1 MPRGAWLAH
10 ARFGVPLAVGWR
22 GACMAVVIA
31 GLCVLLSTAPTVQ
44 AADEAASAPRDSR
57 LHPRSL
63 LAGDPLGALDGV
75 RAQQTPTPE
84 DDLPDVSLT
93 LGGASHTVDVAG
105 YFSDAVH
112 GYEVTAAPNG
122 IVRISRSGTEV
133 TLEPVAV
140 GSATVTVRGRKL
152 RGSERKRFA
161 VAVVAMVAAPT
172 ATGSIA
178 ALTLTEGVT
187 HAVTASDYFEG
198 AGITYTAASSDT
210 AAATVEVAGADVTV
224 KAVAAGSAT
233 ITVTATNSGGSAEQR
248 FAVTVL
254 PPAPAPVGSIG
265 AVTLAEGETHVEDVS
280 AHFSGRGITYTA
292 ESSNAAVATVA
303 TEAAAVTVK
312 AVAPGDATVTVT
324 ATNAGG
330 SAGQSFAVTAQLPA
344 VTLTRGDARTLE
356 LADHFGQEVTG
367 YGAAV
372 APAGIVGLALT
383 GSQLTLTALAS
394 GNATVTIEVTSA
406 DGTAEHR
413 FAVTVLPPAPAT
425 VGSIEAVILAER
437 ETHMEDASAHFNG
450 EGITYTAESSNEAVA
465 TVAVEGT
472 TVTVTAV
479 GAGDATVTLTA
490 TNAGGNT
497 EQSFSVTVQLPSII
511 LAEDGT
517 RTIELADYFGADVT
531 GYEVAVSPSGI
542 VHASRSGSQLTLTA
556 LAAGSATV
564 TVAATSPGGRAEQG
578 FAVTVVPPAP
588 RTVGSIEAV
597 TIIEDAT
604 HAEDASSY
612 FEGEGVTY
620 AADSSDTEVATVE
633 VDGSEVTVTAVAA
646 GSATVT
652 VTATNGGGSAEQGFL
667 VTVVPPAP
675 VAVGSIEAVTI
686 IEDATHA
693 EDAASY
699 FEGEGVTYAA
709 DSSDEAVATVEVDG
723 SEVTVTAVAAGSA
736 TVTVTATNGG
746 GSAEQGFL
754 VTVVPPAPVAVGSIE
769 AVTIIE
775 DATHAEDAASY
786 FEGEGLAYG
795 AVSSDTEVATVEVD
809 GSEVTV
815 TAVAAGSATVT
826 VTATNGGG
834 SAEQGFLV
842 TVVPP
847 APVAVGSIEAVTI
860 IEDATHAED
869 AASYFEGEGLVYGAV
884 SSDTEV
890 ATVEVDGSEVT
901 VTAVAAGSATVTVTA
916 TSPGGQRRARVRRH
930 RGPARARSTVGS
942 IEAVT
947 VIEDATHAEDVASY
961 FEGEGV
967 TYAADSSDEAVA
979 TVEVDGSSVTVTA
992 VAAGSATVTVT
1003 ATNGGGSAEQ
1013 GFAVTVVPPAPR
1025 TVGSIEAV
1033 TIIEGETHAEDVAS
1047 YFEGEG
1053 LVYGAVSSDEAVAMV
1068 EVDGSE
1074 VTVTAV
1080 AAGSAT
1086 VTVTATNMSGS
1097 EQQEFAVEV
1106 RLPAP
1111 LAIGAI
1117 ADVALRE
1124 DGLAREIEL
1133 ADQFG
1138 GVVEGY
1144 DASAT
1149 PAGVVHVWE
1158 SGGRLTLTPLA
1169 SGVAVVTVTA
1179 TNAGGVAQQ
1188 AFLATVRDGAPRA
1201 LGTTPLVEIVEGEH
1215 SIIGVSSYFDGEGV
1229 TFAAESSRPGVVT
1242 VEAHGETTVVSG
1254 LAVGIAL
1261 VTVTATNEAGSAAQ
1275 ELVVVVSRRAPEVRD
1290 GIEALTLTSGGAA
1303 RTIDLSIHFS
1313 GSLTR
1318 FGAIAER
1325 TGIVH
1330 LWESA
1335 GRLTFTPLAA
1345 GSSTVTVWSANTG
1358 GTASQTFDVSVRPRA
1373 PRALASST
1381 LLTLSMDGRPLSV
1394 ELANY
1399 FGGDVERYALAATP
1413 GGVVHHWE
1421 SGGLLTLTPLAAGL
1435 ATLEVTALNAG
1446 GSAEQQFTVVVQPA
1460 APTALGRIVAAP
1472 LAAGGAGQEIA
1483 LADYF
1488 DGEVAHYEVVSRPD
1502 GILHL
1507 WESHGRLRLTPLSAG
1522 VATVT
1527 VTAINGSGSAS
1538 QIFAVA
1544 VAPAAPQT
1552 PGRAERIALA
1562 EGGAVREIDLG
1573 DYFGGEAARYHLT
1586 ADRGG
1591 VVHGWESAG
1600 RLTLTPLAAG
1610 VATVVVTATNSAGS
1624 AEQPFIVTVDAAAPE
1639 ALGRLEGSTLNEA
1652 GESHEIELADYFS
1665 GAIARYRVLADPA
1678 GVVHAWV
1685 SEGRLTL
1692 TPLAAGVATVAVTAS
1707 NEGGSARQEF
1717 AVVVE

>member
-10 ARFGVPLAVGWR
+10 ALFGVPLAVGWR
-22 GACMAVVIA
+22 GACTAVVIV

-161 VAVVAMVAAPT
+161 VTVVAMVAAPT

-233 ITVTATNSGGSAEQR
+233 VTVTATNSGGSAEQR

-254 PPAPAPVGSIG
+254 PPAPATVGSIG

-280 AHFSGRGITYTA
+280 AHFSGEGITYTA
-292 ESSNAAVATVA
+292 ESSNVAVATVA

-330 SAGQSFAVTAQLPA
+330 SAGQSFAVTVQLPA

-356 LADHFGQEVTG
+356 LADHFGEEATG

-394 GNATVTIEVTSA
+394 GNATVTLEVTSA
-406 DGTAEHR
+406 DGTAEHSL
-413 FAVTVLPPAPAT
+413 AVTVLPPAPAA

-437 ETHMEDASAHFNG
+437 ETHMEDAAAHFNG
-450 EGITYTAESSNEAVA
+450 EGITYTAESSKAAVA

-490 TNAGGNT
+490 TNAGGSVG
-497 EQSFSVTVQLPSII
+497 QSFSVTVQLPSII

-556 LAAGSATV
+556 VAAGSATV
-564 TVAATSPGGRAEQG
+564 TVTATSPGGRAEQG

-588 RTVGSIEAV
+588 GTVGSIEAVTIIEDATHAEDVASYFEGEGVTYGAVSSDEAVATVEVDGSEVTVTAVAAGSATVTVTATSPGGRAEQGFAVTVVPPAPGTVGSIEAV

-620 AADSSDTEVATVE
+620 GAMSSDTEVATVE
-633 VDGSEVTVTAVAA
+633 VEGSEVTVTAVAA

-667 VTVVPPAP
+667 VTVVSPAP

-699 FEGEGVTYAA
+699 FEGEGVTYGAM
-709 DSSDEAVATVEVDG
+709 SSDTEVATVEVEG

-754 VTVVPPAPVAVGSIE
+754 VTVVSPAPVAVGSIE

-775 DATHAEDAASY
+775 DATHTEDVASY
-786 FEGEGLAYG
+786 FEGEGVTYG
-795 AVSSDTEVATVEVD
+795 AVSSDTEVATVAVE

-842 TVVPP
+842 TVVSP

-869 AASYFEGEGLVYGAV
+869 
-884 SSDTEV
+884 
-890 ATVEVDGSEVT
+890 
-901 VTAVAAGSATVTVTA
+901 
-916 TSPGGQRRARVRRH
+916 
-930 RGPARARSTVGS
+930 
-942 IEAVT
+942 
-947 VIEDATHAEDVASY
+947 VASY

-967 TYAADSSDEAVA
+967 TYGAMSSDTEVA
-979 TVEVDGSSVTVTA
+979 T
-992 VAAGSATVTVT
+992 
-1003 ATNGGGSAEQ
+1003 
-1013 GFAVTVVPPAPR
+1013 
-1025 TVGSIEAV
+1025 
-1033 TIIEGETHAEDVAS
+1033 
-1047 YFEGEG
+1047 
-1053 LVYGAVSSDEAVAMV
+1053 V

-1097 EQQEFAVEV
+1097 EQQEFVVEV
-1106 RLPAP
+1106 RLAAP

-1117 ADVALRE
+1117 ADIALRE
-1124 DGLAREIEL
+1124 DGVAREIEL

-1169 SGVAVVTVTA
+1169 SGVAVVTVAA

-1188 AFLATVRDGAPRA
+1188 AFLSTVRDGAPRA
-1201 LGTTPLVEIVEGEH
+1201 LGTTPLVEIVEGDH
-1215 SIIGVSSYFDGEGV
+1215 SIIGVSSYFEGEGV
-1229 TFAAESSRPGVVT
+1229 TFAAESSRPGVVA

-1275 ELVVVVSRRAPEVRD
+1275 ELVVVVSRRAPKVRD

-1399 FGGDVERYALAATP
+1399 FGGNVERYALAATP
-1413 GGVVHHWE
+1413 GGVVHRWE

-1460 APTALGRIVAAP
+1460 PPTALGRIVAAP

-1507 WESHGRLRLTPLSAG
+1507 WESGGRLRLTPLSAG

-1527 VTAINGSGSAS
+1527 VTVSNGSGSAS

-1624 AEQPFIVTVDAAAPE
+1624 AEQPFIVTVGAAAPE

-1665 GAIARYRVLADPA
+1665 GAIARYRVSADPA

-1685 SEGRLTL
+1685 SEGRLRL
-1692 TPLAAGVATVAVTAS
+1692 TPLAAGVAMVAVTAS